1 MYEITFFSYK
11 NIHIFKQ
18 IFKNS
23 ISNVAKSVF
32 YQGISVQIPQP
43 TLNNTQKLQYIIAV
57 MYNSFS
63 MEVFINNIS
72 FRIYADWGS
81 SWSP

>member
-1 MYEITFFSYK
+1 MYEIIFFSYK

-32 YQGISVQIPQP
+32 YLGISVQIPQP

-63 MEVFINNIS
+63 KEVFINDIS
-72 FRIYADWGS
+72 FLIYVDWGS